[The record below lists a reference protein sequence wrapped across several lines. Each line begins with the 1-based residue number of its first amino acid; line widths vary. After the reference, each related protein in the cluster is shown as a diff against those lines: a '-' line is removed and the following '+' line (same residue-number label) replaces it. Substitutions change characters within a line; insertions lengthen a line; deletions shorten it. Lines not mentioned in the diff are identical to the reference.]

1 MGTWTKQTDGSYTR
15 ADLNLCNT
23 GTEWAVFSDTEGL
36 ITTADTLADAK
47 SRASDYLRGML

>member
-1 MGTWTKQTDGSYTR
+1 MSAWSRQMDGIYTR

-23 GTEWAVFSDTEGL
+23 GTEWEVFSDIEGL